1 MPSKL
6 AIALLPA
13 VLSIF
18 ISIAMFQGAVALWL

>member
-18 ISIAMFQGAVALWL
+18 ISIALFEGFIAPRL